1 MQTTKTITV
10 PVYGLNFATCGQ
22 SIERRLGAL
31 PGVLRADA
39 SYVSQ
44 TVTITFDEHH
54 LSEDTVRALVQDCG
68 FACGEPMNAA
78 QMLDAAAEVGQERG
92 VLPST
97 AGGVMPAQPD
107 QALADQAQ
115 ARSTQE
121 GAAQPERP
129 AAGGHAHDM
138 YGMHDMH
145 GMGNLVAT
153 APPVHPP
160 TREEHGGIAQGALQ
174 RETRHAMD
182 LEAGHS
188 GMAHDMSDPAMA
200 AAMEA
205 DMRTR
210 FFVALVLTIPII
222 LYSSLG
228 TSLFYLHLPTPLGVP
243 ANWVLLVL
251 TTPVVWYCGWIFHS
265 GAWRALRNRS
275 LDMNVL
281 VSLGVLVAYLFSAF
295 ATVFAPRVETS
306 FDAAAMLVT
315 FVLFGHWME
324 MRSRRG
330 SSDALNALLR
340 LAPAQANVIDPDGQV
355 RTVPVEQVQVGD
367 LLLVRPGEK
376 VPVDGAVIEGT
387 SAVDESLVTG
397 ESLPVEKH
405 PEAEVIGGTVNGS
418 GSLRVR
424 ATKVGADTALA
435 QIVQLVQTAQNS
447 KAPAQ
452 RLADS
457 AAQYLVIGAVSA
469 GLLTFL
475 VWFFLLHQTALFA
488 LTLAVTAVVIACPD
502 ALGLAT
508 PTAVAV
514 GTGLGARH
522 GILIKNATALEQASR
537 IQAIIFDK
545 TGTLTEGTPAVTDLL
560 VLSAGAGAS
569 GLDEPRLLR
578 LAATAETDSEH
589 PLARTI
595 VEAAA
600 RRGLDPLPYRDFT
613 AIAGGGIQ
621 AVVTTGTEEHI
632 VLIGTPRLLA
642 DRSIPLSG
650 DDMARMATLQAQG
663 KTVMVVAVDAQ
674 PAGLIAVADQIRPTA
689 RQTIDALR
697 ALGIHVALLTGDNRQ
712 TAEAVGRALDI
723 PTERVF
729 AEVLPAD
736 KARYVKQL
744 QAEGL
749 FTAMVGDG
757 VNDAPA
763 LAQADLG
770 IAIGAGTGV
779 AIETAEVV
787 LMRSDPLDV
796 LAAIRLSKATV
807 RKMKQNLFW
816 AAIYNVIAIPIA
828 AGVLYPLGILLN
840 PAIGALAMSASSI
853 TVATN
858 AVLLKRVEPALR
870 AVSQGDHAAAAA
882 GAAQPPSAATA

>member
-1 MQTTKTITV
+1 MQAVKTITV

-22 SIERRLGAL
+22 TIERRLGVL
-31 PGVLRADA
+31 PGIMRIDA
-39 SYVSQ
+39 SYVTQ
-44 TVTITFDEHH
+44 TVTVTFDERH
-54 LSEDTVRALVQDCG
+54 LSEDTVRGLLKDCG
-68 FACGEPMNAA
+68 FACGEPMTAA
-78 QMLDAAAEVGQERG
+78 CLLQAGAEFERQHDTTG
-92 VLPST
+92 AVAGT
-97 AGGVMPAQPD
+97 ATPHHESRTSEAEPMVHTAQ
-107 QALADQAQ
+107 
-115 ARSTQE
+115 TGTME
-121 GAAQPERP
+121 
-129 AAGGHAHDM
+129 
-138 YGMHDMH
+138 
-145 GMGNLVAT
+145 
-153 APPVHPP
+153 HP
-160 TREEHGGIAQGALQ
+160 
-174 RETRHAMD
+174 MD
-182 LEAGHS
+182 HS

-205 DMRTR
+205 TMRTR
-210 FFVALVLTIPII
+210 FFVALLLTIPII

-228 TSLFYLHLPTPLGVP
+228 TGLLHLHLPTPFGVP
-243 ANWVLLVL
+243 VNWVLLVL
-251 TTPVVWYCGWIFHS
+251 TTPVVWWCGWIFHS
-265 GAWRALRNRS
+265 GAWRALRNHS

-295 ATVFAPRVETS
+295 ATLFAPGVETS

-330 SSDALNALLR
+330 SSDALSALLR
-340 LAPAQANVIDPDGQV
+340 LAPSQANVIDQDGQV
-355 RTVPVEQVQVGD
+355 HTVSVEDVRVGD
-367 LLLVRPGEK
+367 LLLLRPGEK
-376 VPVDGAVIEGT
+376 VPADALVTEGT
-387 SAVDESLVTG
+387 SSIDESMVTG
-397 ESLPVEKH
+397 ESVPVAKV
-405 PEAEVIGGTVNGS
+405 PGDQVIGGTVNGS
-418 GSLRVR
+418 GSLRLR
-424 ATKVGADTALA
+424 AAKVGADTALA

-452 RLADS
+452 RLADQ
-457 AAQYLVIGAVSA
+457 AAQYLVIAAVSA

-475 VWFFLLHQTALFA
+475 IWFLLIHETALFA

-537 IQAIIFDK
+537 IQAIVFDK
-545 TGTLTEGTPAVTDLL
+545 TGTLTQGKPAVADVL
-560 VLSAGAGAS
+560 VLTAGDAS
-569 GLDEPRLLR
+569 GLDSAHLLQ
-578 LAATAETDSEH
+578 LAAGAEINSEH
-589 PLARTI
+589 PLAQTI
-595 VEAAA
+595 VDEAHQ
-600 RRGLDPLPYRDFT
+600 RGLAIPTPRDFV

-621 AVVTTGTEEHI
+621 ATVEEHR

-642 DRSIPLSG
+642 DHHVILSEEEQS
-650 DDMARMATLQAQG
+650 RMTTMQSDG
-663 KTVMVVAVDAQ
+663 KTVMVIAVDGQ
-674 PAGLIAVADQIRPTA
+674 PAGLVAVADQIRPTT
-689 RQTIDALR
+689 RQALDALR
-697 ALGIHVALLTGDNRQ
+697 ALGIQVALLTGDNRQ
-712 TAEAVGRALDI
+712 TAEAVGRALAI
-723 PTERVF
+723 APNQVF

-736 KARYVKQL
+736 KARYVKEL

-779 AIETAEVV
+779 AIETAQVV

-828 AGVLYPLGILLN
+828 AGILYPIGILLN

-858 AVLLKRVEPALR
+858 AVLLRRVEPELR
-870 AVSQGDHAAAAA
+870 LVGGDGGHN
-882 GAAQPPSAATA
+882 

>member
-1 MQTTKTITV
+1 MHVQPARTITV
-10 PVYGLNFATCGQ
+10 PVYGLNFATCAQ
-22 SIERRLGAL
+22 IIERRLNAL
-31 PGVLRADA
+31 PGVTRADA

-44 TVTITFDEHH
+44 TVTITYDERR
-54 LSEDTVRALVQDCG
+54 LSEDALRDLVRDCG
-68 FACGEPMNAA
+68 FACGEPMTATD
-78 QMLDAAAEVGQERG
+78 MLHASAEIEMARERG
-92 VLPST
+92 TSVTSTPAPSEVAVHQHGPAAPPST
-97 AGGVMPAQPD
+97 AEHAGHVHAPAHAPAHVMPGEA
-107 QALADQAQ
+107 
-115 ARSTQE
+115 
-121 GAAQPERP
+121 
-129 AAGGHAHDM
+129 AAG
-138 YGMHDMH
+138 
-145 GMGNLVAT
+145 
-153 APPVHPP
+153 PP
-160 TREEHGGIAQGALQ
+160 TPSAGRAEHARMAHGGKAHG
-174 RETRHAMD
+174 ET
-182 LEAGHS
+182 GHG

-205 DMRTR
+205 DMRLR
-210 FFVALVLTIPII
+210 FFVALVLAIPIV
-222 LYSSLG
+222 LYSPLG
-228 TSLFYLHLPTPLGVP
+228 ITVFRLHLLTPFGISV
-243 ANWVLLVL
+243 NWLLLVL
-251 TTPVVWYCGWIFHS
+251 STPVVWWAGWIFHS
-265 GAWRALRNRS
+265 GAYRALRNRT

-295 ATVFAPRVETS
+295 ATIFAPSVETS

-340 LAPAQANVIDPDGQV
+340 LAPSQANVIGPDGQV
-355 RTVPVEQVQVGD
+355 RTVPVEEVQVGD
-367 LLLVRPGEK
+367 LLLLRPGEK
-376 VPVDGAVIEGT
+376 VPVDGDVVEGA
-387 SAVDESLVTG
+387 SAIDESMVTG
-397 ESLPVEKH
+397 ESLPVGKG
-405 PEAEVIGGTVNGS
+405 PGDEVIGGTVNGS
-418 GSLRVR
+418 GSLRLR
-424 ATKVGADTALA
+424 ATHVGAETALA

-452 RLADS
+452 RLADR
-457 AAQYLVIGAVSA
+457 AAQYLVLGAVGA

-475 VWFFLLHQTALFA
+475 VWFFIIGQTALFA

-522 GILIKNATALEQASR
+522 GILIKTASALEQASR

-545 TGTLTEGTPAVTDLL
+545 TGTLTEGKPAVTNIVAFSSGTGD
-560 VLSAGAGAS
+560 AS
-569 GLDEPRLLR
+569 ELDETRLLQF
-578 LAATAETDSEH
+578 AAAAEADSEH

-595 VEAAA
+595 VEEAQG
-600 RRGLDPLPYRDFT
+600 RKLDALAYRDFA

-621 AVVTTGTEEHI
+621 ATVEGRT
-632 VLIGTPRLLA
+632 VLVGTPRLLA
-642 DRSIPLSG
+642 DRGIPLSE
-650 DDMARMATLQAQG
+650 DALARMKALQAEA
-663 KTVMVVAVDAQ
+663 KTVMAVAVDGQ
-674 PAGLIAVADQIRPTA
+674 PAGLIAVADRIRPSA
-689 RQTIDALR
+689 ERAIAELH
-697 ALGIHVALLTGDNRQ
+697 ALGIQIAMLTGDNRQ
-712 TAEAVGRALDI
+712 TAEAVGRALAI
-723 PTERVF
+723 PTARVF

-736 KARYVKQL
+736 KARFVKQL

-779 AIETAEVV
+779 AIETAEIV

-807 RKMKQNLFW
+807 VKMKQNLFW

-828 AGVLYPLGILLN
+828 AGVLYPIGITLS

-858 AVLLKRVEPALR
+858 AVLLKRVEPHLR
-870 AVSQGDHAAAAA
+870 EEHTVVTPAESGAVPATSSAENQAAR
-882 GAAQPPSAATA
+882 QE